1 MTVEWGYRMTVTP
14 SPFIS
19 LNKCPNVL
27 ASNVFSAQIQIQVR
41 VDPKTL
47 KGGIRLIKRKNVVKF
62 RLNDDELI
70 DLNDKVLK
78 SGLSRERFIR
88 HVLSGTIIK
97 EKPSLDYQ
105 KLISEFNYIGNNLNQ
120 LVRNSYSQPY
130 QNNAIEILNLLKEM
144 IQNMDKQVRG
154 KAK

>member
-1 MTVEWGYRMTVTP
+1 M
-14 SPFIS
+14 
-19 LNKCPNVL
+19 
-27 ASNVFSAQIQIQVR
+27 
-41 VDPKTL
+41 
-47 KGGIRLIKRKNVVKF
+47 IKRKNVIKF

-105 KLISEFNYIGNNLNQ
+105 KLISEFNHIGNNLNQ

-130 QNNAIEILNLLKEM
+130 QSEAIEVLNLSSSFA
-144 IQNMDKQVRG
+144 NG
-154 KAK
+154 W